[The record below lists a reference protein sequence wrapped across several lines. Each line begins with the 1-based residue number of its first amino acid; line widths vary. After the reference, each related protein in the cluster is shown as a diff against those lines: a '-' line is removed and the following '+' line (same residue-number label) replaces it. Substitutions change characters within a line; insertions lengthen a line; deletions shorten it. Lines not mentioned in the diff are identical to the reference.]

1 MKARTAV
8 IVLAVAAVLIAIV
21 ITAGGGGGKSKAGG
35 GGGSATKPAGDAIR
49 VSFAYSPEKQKLIQ
63 PLIEKFNAEG
73 RRSGGKPVFIEGQV
87 VSSGDAETKIAKR
100 QLQPVLWSPASS
112 LWGRLLNFE
121 GDRSWVPDT
130 NPSIVRTPL
139 LIAMWEP
146 LARALGWPRKPIGFA
161 DVLKLALDRRGLGA
175 YGHPEYGRFKLGHT
189 NPDFST
195 AGLSAVAAEYSAV
208 TGKKEGL
215 TLADVGR
222 PDVRRKIQAIERS
235 IVHYG
240 DTTLFFADQL
250 RRFGP
255 AYASA
260 VAMEEATLIDFNQ
273 KRGGSGTK
281 LVGIYPAEGTFYS
294 DNPLITLQA
303 PWVTDQQKAA
313 ARVFA
318 EWLGQRISPSLAA
331 RQGFRP
337 REGTGTAGPPID
349 AANGADPNQ
358 PTRLLSLPEPRVL
371 AKVKQTWRSD
381 RKPANIALVVDTSG
395 SMSEENKLDQ
405 AKQGLR
411 VFLSQLSPNDRV
423 GLTTFNDKVFR
434 LSPISR
440 FGSARATLLN
450 QVNGLFPD
458 GQTAVYDATQAGV
471 REVQNLKDASRINA
485 VVVLTDGEDNQSKTS
500 SGDLVSALQRQAT
513 SEGMAIRVYT
523 IAYGSAA
530 NQDAL
535 TQIASASG
543 GKEYAGD
550 PKQIESVYR
559 SISSFF

>member
-1 MKARTAV
+1 VKARTAV

-35 GGGSATKPAGDAIR
+35 GSAAKPASDAIR

-87 VSSGDAETKIAKR
+87 VASGDAETKIAKR

-195 AGLSAVAAEYSAV
+195 SGLSAVAAEYSAV

-250 RRFGP
+250 RRYGP

-313 ARVFA
+313 AKVFA
-318 EWLGQRISPSLAA
+318 DWLGDRISPGLAA
-331 RQGFRP
+331 SQGFRS
-337 REGTGTAGPPID
+337 REGTGKPAAPID
-349 AANGADPNQ
+349 AAHGADPNQ

-395 SMSEENKLDQ
+395 SMSEENRLDQ

-411 VFLSQLSPNDRV
+411 VFLAQLSPNDRV

-440 FGSARATLLN
+440 FGSSRAKLLN
-450 QVNGLFPD
+450 EVNGLFPD
-458 GQTAVYDATQAGV
+458 GQTAVYDATAAGV
-471 REVQNLKDASRINA
+471 KEVQNLKDASRINA
-485 VVVLTDGEDNQSKTS
+485 VVVLTDGEDNQSNTS
-500 SGDLVSALQRQAT
+500 SNELVSALQRQAT

-523 IAYGSAA
+523 IAYGSSA
-530 NQDAL
+530 NQDVL